1 MKRSSLTLSV
11 FGVAV
16 FGCLAFSS
24 TASAV
29 ASGTWGPDPCAI
41 DYDYCVAVSGNSE
54 AYCEAQY
61 IECEQQGDG
70 FSQKH
75 QQAIDNLPTSDPE
88 AGPRVD

>member
-29 ASGTWGPDPCAI
+29 GPGTWGPDPCAI

-70 FSQKH
+70 FSRGH
-75 QQAIDNLPTSDPE
+75 LPARNNMPTSEPE
-88 AGPRVD
+88 TESLRG

>member
-54 AYCEAQY
+54 ATV
-61 IECEQQGDG
+61 
-70 FSQKH
+70 KR
-75 QQAIDNLPTSDPE
+75 NTSN
-88 AGPRVD
+88 ANSRATAFRKNTSRR

>member
-1 MKRSSLTLSV
+1 MKQSTVLSV

-16 FGCLAFSS
+16 LGCLAFSS

-29 ASGTWGPDPCAI
+29 AAGTWGPDPCAI
-41 DYDYCVAVSGNSE
+41 DYDYCVIVSGNSE

-70 FSQKH
+70 FSQEH
-75 QQAIDNLPTSDPE
+75 QPAMKNLPASDPE
-88 AGPRVD
+88 AVPRVD

>member
-29 ASGTWGPDPCAI
+29 VSGTWGPDPCAI
-41 DYDYCVAVSGNSE
+41 DYDYCVTTSGNSE

-70 FSQKH
+70 FSQGH
-75 QQAIDNLPTSDPE
+75 ALANLPTSEPE
-88 AGPRVD
+88 TGSLRG